1 MKLDREQIV
10 DAALDLLNEV
20 GIDQLSTRLL
30 AQRLKVQQPALYWHF
45 KNKRALLD
53 AMNEEILRRGH
64 SHQMPA
70 PGESW
75 QDFVRN
81 NARSFRGALIAFRD
95 GARVHAGTEAEPGEV
110 GRIERLLHFLGD
122 AGLAPAMALE
132 LLISIGRYTVGCVLE
147 EQADYPAGPGRGAA
161 LDEAASGLPLFSEA
175 LARYRVGGHEALFE
189 NGLDLLI
196 AGTEVRLA
204 GAVRPPV
211 QDPPAIASR
220 SRRRRRRIHVPR
232 R

>member
-1 MKLDREQIV
+1 MKLDKQQIV
-10 DAALDLLNEV
+10 DTALDLLNEV

-53 AMNEEILRRGH
+53 AMNEEMLRRGH
-64 SHQMPA
+64 NHPMPA

-75 QDFVRN
+75 QDFVRR
-81 NARSFRGALIAFRD
+81 NARSFRGALVAFRD

-110 GRIERLLHFLGD
+110 ERFEKLLHFLGD
-122 AGLAPAMALE
+122 AGFTPVMALE

-147 EQADYPAGPGRGAA
+147 EQAEYPIGPGRGTA

-175 LARYRVGGHEALFE
+175 LARYRAGGHVALFE
-189 NGLDLLI
+189 SGLDLLI
-196 AGTEVRLA
+196 AGAEAHLA
-204 GAVRPPV
+204 GVVR
-211 QDPPAIASR
+211 R
-220 SRRRRRRIHVPR
+220 SP
-232 R
+232 